1 MFLNK
6 INYFSIDEHIIS
18 YLYGYIFVSFLRV
31 SILRTKKNPDK
42 DWMSRPRR
50 NNMVRCGN

>member
-6 INYFSIDEHIIS
+6 INYFNIDERIMS
-18 YLYGYIFVSFLRV
+18 YLGGYNLVSFLRV
-31 SILRTKKNPDK
+31 SILGTKKNPDK
-42 DWMSRPRR
+42 DWMLRPRR